1 MGIITSKKLT
11 DSILDH
17 IRNMVETGEL
27 REGDKLPNQYEF
39 AAQLGVSR
47 PSLREALYTLKQ
59 VGAIEQRPGSGT
71 VLRSGAATL
80 SLLPA
85 RSPLPVGRRGD
96 HRTVGDAVYPGGRGH
111 RVRSEK
117 GYGGGLGSY

>member
-17 IRNMVETGEL
+17 IRIMVETGEL

-47 PSLREALYTLKQ
+47 PSLREALYL
-59 VGAIEQRPGSGT
+59 
-71 VLRSGAATL
+71 
-80 SLLPA
+80 
-85 RSPLPVGRRGD
+85 
-96 HRTVGDAVYPGGRGH
+96 
-111 RVRSEK
+111 
-117 GYGGGLGSY
+117 